1 MVAYRPACRRG
12 NGNFVSWRRSD
23 AKASPFGGGDLR
35 ARLFCL
41 VVTLILAC
49 AAPASA
55 KADPFKASVTADVS
69 GGFARFIFTLSD
81 DIDASVHT
89 AGNVLI
95 ISFDKPVA
103 VSVERLPAQ
112 VSEYIAAARRDP
124 DGRAIRMGL
133 ERKVTVNSII
143 AADKLFIDLLPDTWS
158 GPPPGLPQDVVEELA
173 RRAREAERLERLAHK
188 AEEQKKLVPVPVH
201 VAEQPTFTRYVFD
214 VPDKTSVSAE
224 RGKDRLTLTFD
235 VPLAFDLAD
244 AEAALPPT
252 VASIHSEAEQDQT
265 FVRFSFLAPID
276 LRTFRDGKS
285 YVVDLVKDDVVLP
298 ARDKA
303 AANVLPMGSGLETG
317 PSTEPAAEARSAA
330 AAPAPD
336 SERPIIRAPATVVA
350 PQNPPMAARADAPA
364 AEVTA
369 PPKTPEPKA
378 AEPKAPEPEA
388 SEPKMSEPKMSEP
401 KGSEPRPPEPAPS
414 ESQPKASEPK
424 ASELK
429 ASEAKSSE
437 SKEPAAKPAAQP
449 ALAAAVQPALPAT
462 LGPPAAQGMP
472 AQAAP
477 AQPVP
482 AKAPPAQA
490 APAQAVPALATPAP
504 ATPAQAAPAQAA
516 PAPPSGAAPAA
527 AANAEAPP
535 VAVKAPP
542 QASAPPPAAAPAVRR
557 PRDGK
562 ADDTVPADMSR
573 QGANLKLT
581 FPFLTPTA
589 TAVFHRA
596 DTLWVVFNSSSTID
610 LAALVGEASGTIRG
624 AEFSRD
630 GDAAIV
636 RLRLDH
642 PHLSSI
648 VPEGKGWSL
657 IIGDAVADPT
667 RALDITRNLIGP
679 TRASV
684 TIVFDQ
690 PHRLHRLRDPEV
702 GDDLLVVTGFG
713 PARGF
718 INEQDFVEFHA
729 LASTQ
734 GVVIEPLAD
743 DLHIELAADKIV
755 IGRPGGLTLSASLQS
770 VLHGSALRPVMFD
783 AQVWG
788 LDRQAIYCQR
798 QSDLIAA
805 AAAAPPTKRM
815 PQRLD
820 LARFY
825 IARDMFPEAKGVLD
839 VVLSENRPAAED
851 VTASVLRAV
860 AEVMM
865 DRPDAALKD
874 LANPALGDQHDAPLW
889 RSMAYAGQG
898 RWRLARDSFK
908 RVEAAVATLPVEL
921 QRVALKSQMRAAIEV
936 GDFAG
941 AADELND
948 LETIGLPRELQPAI
962 SVLVG
967 RLSEGM
973 GRKEDA
979 LTAYRTAA
987 DSWDR
992 PAAAQGRLREA
1003 ALRYMLGDLKRE
1015 DMLSDLETLTTI
1027 WRGDETEIAALEIMA
1042 RLYTEEGRYRNS
1054 FYVMRS
1060 AVSAHPDSDMTRRIQ
1075 DSAATTFD
1083 GLFLAGKGDGL
1094 SAIDALALFY
1104 DFRELTPI
1112 GRRGDEMIRR
1122 LADRLVAVDLLDQ
1135 AADLLQYQV
1144 DHRLQGAARAQVAI
1158 RLAVIYLMNRKA
1170 DRALATL
1177 RGSRTAD
1184 LANELRNQRLLLE
1197 ARAMSDL
1204 SRYDLALEVIANVEG
1219 REAIRLR
1226 SDILWAARRWALSA
1240 EQIEL
1245 YYGDRWKNWD
1255 PLNEVERADILRAA
1269 VGYALGE
1276 DALGLG
1282 RLRERYT
1289 AKMAATPDARAFE
1302 VVSAPL
1308 GTSGT
1313 EFRNIARAAAS
1324 VDTLEGFLRDLQ
1336 SRYPD
1341 ANVLSPSSASRP
1353 GNPANAVPAPAAP
1366 KTPPPARAT
1375 GKTAQR

>member
-1 MVAYRPACRRG
+1 
-12 NGNFVSWRRSD
+12 
-23 AKASPFGGGDLR
+23 
-35 ARLFCL
+35 
-41 VVTLILAC
+41 
-49 AAPASA
+49 
-55 KADPFKASVTADVS
+55 
-69 GGFARFIFTLSD
+69 
-81 DIDASVHT
+81 
-89 AGNVLI
+89 
-95 ISFDKPVA
+95 
-103 VSVERLPAQ
+103 
-112 VSEYIAAARRDP
+112 
-124 DGRAIRMGL
+124 
-133 ERKVTVNSII
+133 
-143 AADKLFIDLLPDTWS
+143 
-158 GPPPGLPQDVVEELA
+158 
-173 RRAREAERLERLAHK
+173 
-188 AEEQKKLVPVPVH
+188 
-201 VAEQPTFTRYVFD
+201 
-214 VPDKTSVSAE
+214 
-224 RGKDRLTLTFD
+224 
-235 VPLAFDLAD
+235 
-244 AEAALPPT
+244 
-252 VASIHSEAEQDQT
+252 
-265 FVRFSFLAPID
+265 
-276 LRTFRDGKS
+276 
-285 YVVDLVKDDVVLP
+285 
-298 ARDKA
+298 
-303 AANVLPMGSGLETG
+303 
-317 PSTEPAAEARSAA
+317 
-330 AAPAPD
+330 
-336 SERPIIRAPATVVA
+336 
-350 PQNPPMAARADAPA
+350 
-364 AEVTA
+364 
-369 PPKTPEPKA
+369 
-378 AEPKAPEPEA
+378 
-388 SEPKMSEPKMSEP
+388 
-401 KGSEPRPPEPAPS
+401 
-414 ESQPKASEPK
+414 
-424 ASELK
+424 
-429 ASEAKSSE
+429 
-437 SKEPAAKPAAQP
+437 
-449 ALAAAVQPALPAT
+449 
-462 LGPPAAQGMP
+462 MP

-477 AQPVP
+477 ANAALAQATPVRATP
-482 AKAPPAQA
+482 AQATPAHAAPTQAAPAQTAQAQAAPAPAAPAQVAPVQAAPVQAAPVQA
-490 APAQAVPALATPAP
+490 APAQA
-504 ATPAQAAPAQAA
+504 TPAQAALVQTAPAQAA
-516 PAPPSGAAPAA
+516 PAARGGAAPAA
-527 AANAEAPP
+527 AANAEAPA

-542 QASAPPPAAAPAVRR
+542 RASAPPPAVAPAMRA
-557 PRDGK
+557 PHDGK
-562 ADDTVPADMSR
+562 SDDTVPADLSR

-581 FPFLTPTA
+581 FPFMTPTA

-596 DTLWVVFNSSSTID
+596 DTLWVVFDSASTID
-610 LAALVGEASGTIRG
+610 VGALVGEASGTIRG

-657 IIGDAVADPT
+657 VIGDTAADPT
-667 RALDITRNLIGP
+667 HALDITRNLIGP

-684 TIVFDQ
+684 TIVFDR
-690 PHRLHRLRDPEV
+690 PHQLHRLRDPEV

-743 DLHIELAADKIV
+743 DLHVELAADKVV

-770 VLHGSALRPVMFD
+770 VLHGTALHPVMFD

-788 LDRQAIYCQR
+788 LDREAIYSRR

-825 IARDMFPEAKGVLD
+825 LARDMYPEAKGVLD

-851 VTASVLRAV
+851 VTASILRAV

-865 DRPDAALKD
+865 DRPDVALKD
-874 LANPALGDQHDAPLW
+874 LSNPAIGDQHDAPLW
-889 RSMAYAGQG
+889 RAMAYAGQG
-898 RWRLARDSFK
+898 KWGLARDSFK
-908 RVEAAVATLPVEL
+908 RVEAAVATLPIEL

-948 LETIGLPRELQPAI
+948 LETIGLPRDLQPAV

-967 RLSEGM
+967 RLAEGM
-973 GRKEDA
+973 GRNEDA

-1003 ALRYMLGDLKRE
+1003 ALRYTLGDLKRE

-1027 WRGDETEIAALEIMA
+1027 WRGDETEVAALEIMA
-1042 RLYTEEGRYRNS
+1042 RLYTEEGRYRDS

-1060 AVSAHPDSDMTRRIQ
+1060 AVSAHPDSDMTHRIQ
-1075 DSAATTFD
+1075 DEAATTFD
-1083 GLFLAGKGDGL
+1083 GLFLAGKGDAL

-1122 LADRLVAVDLLDQ
+1122 LADRLVSVDLLDQ

-1158 RLAVIYLMNRKA
+1158 RLAVIYLMNRKP

-1197 ARAMSDL
+1197 ARALSDL
-1204 SRYDLALEVIANVEG
+1204 SRYDLALEVIANIEG
-1219 REAIRLR
+1219 REAVRLR

-1245 YYGDRWKNWD
+1245 YYGNRWKDWE

-1276 DALGLG
+1276 DTLGLS
-1282 RLRERYT
+1282 RLRDKYT
-1289 AKMAATPDARAFE
+1289 AKMTETPDARDFA

-1308 GTSGT
+1308 GTSGA
-1313 EFRNIARAAAS
+1313 EFRDIARAAAS
-1324 VDTLEGFLRDLQ
+1324 VDTLEGFLRDMQ

-1341 ANVLSPSSASRP
+1341 ASVMSPSSASRP
-1353 GNPANAVPAPAAP
+1353 KNPANAVTAPAAP
-1366 KTPPPARAT
+1366 ATPPPARNA

>member
-12 NGNFVSWRRSD
+12 NGNLVSRRQSD

-35 ARLFCL
+35 ARLFYLL
-41 VVTLILAC
+41 VAFVLAC

-81 DIDASVHT
+81 DFDASAHI

-95 ISFDKPVA
+95 ISFEKPVV

-124 DGRAIRMGL
+124 DGRAIRMAL
-133 ERKVTVNSII
+133 DRKVTVNSII
-143 AADKLFIDLLPDTWS
+143 AADKLFVDLLPDTWS

-173 RRAREAERLERLAHK
+173 RRAREAERAERLAHK
-188 AEEQKKLVPVPVH
+188 AEEQKKLVPVAVH

-285 YVVDLVKDDVVLP
+285 YVVDLVKEDAVLP
-298 ARDKA
+298 LRDKA

-317 PSTEPAAEARSAA
+317 PSTKPAAEARSVAVG
-330 AAPAPD
+330 PAPD
-336 SERPIIRAPATVVA
+336 SERPVIRAPATVVA
-350 PQNPPMAARADAPA
+350 PQNPPMAPRVDAPA
-364 AEVTA
+364 AELAA
-369 PPKTPEPKA
+369 PPKAPEPKA
-378 AEPKAPEPEA
+378 AESKAPEPT
-388 SEPKMSEPKMSEP
+388 MSE
-401 KGSEPRPPEPAPS
+401 
-414 ESQPKASEPK
+414 PKASEPK
-424 ASELK
+424 ASEPKASEPKASEPKTSEPKMSEPKASEPKVSEPKESEPRPPEPSLSQSQPK

-462 LGPPAAQGMP
+462 LGPPAARGMP

-477 AQPVP
+477 AQAGP
-482 AKAPPAQA
+482 AQATPAQATLAQA
-490 APAQAVPALATPAP
+490 APAA
-504 ATPAQAAPAQAA
+504 
-516 PAPPSGAAPAA
+516 PSGSAPAA

-535 VAVKAPP
+535 AAVKAPP
-542 QASAPPPAAAPAVRR
+542 QAGAPPPPPAVRT

-562 ADDTVPADMSR
+562 ADDAVPAEMSR

-581 FPFLTPTA
+581 FPFLTTTA

-596 DTLWVVFNSSSTID
+596 DTLWVVFDSRSTID

-624 AEFSRD
+624 AEFSHD

-657 IIGDAVADPT
+657 IIGDTVADPT

-770 VLHGSALRPVMFD
+770 VLHGTALRPMMFD

-788 LDRQAIYCQR
+788 LDRQAIYSQR

-805 AAAAPPTKRM
+805 AAAAPPSKRM

-839 VVLSENRPAAED
+839 VVLGENRPAAED

-865 DRPDAALKD
+865 DRPDAALRD

-889 RSMAYAGQG
+889 RAMAYAGLGKWGQ
-898 RWRLARDSFK
+898 ARDSFK
-908 RVEAAVATLPVEL
+908 RVEAAVATLPIEL

-948 LETIGLPRELQPAI
+948 LETIGLPHELQPAI

-973 GRKEDA
+973 GRNEDA

-1015 DMLSDLETLTTI
+1015 DILSDLETLTTI
-1027 WRGDETEIAALEIMA
+1027 WRGDETEVAALEIMA
-1042 RLYTEEGRYRNS
+1042 RLYTEERRYRDS

-1075 DSAATTFD
+1075 DAAATTFD
-1083 GLFLAGKGDGL
+1083 GLFLAGKDDGL

-1122 LADRLVAVDLLDQ
+1122 LADRLVSVDLLDQ

-1204 SRYDLALEVIANVEG
+1204 SRYDLALEVIANIEG

-1245 YYGDRWKNWD
+1245 YYGDRWKDWQ
-1255 PLNEVERADILRAA
+1255 PLNDVERADILRAA

-1289 AKMAATPDARAFE
+1289 AKMSETPDARAFE

-1313 EFRNIARAAAS
+1313 EFRAIARAAAS
-1324 VDTLEGFLRDLQ
+1324 VDTLEGFLRDVQL
-1336 SRYPD
+1336 RYPD
-1341 ANVLSPSSASRP
+1341 ANAMSQSSASRP
-1353 GNPANAVPAPAAP
+1353 GNPANRVPAPAAP
-1366 KTPPPARAT
+1366 ATPPRAA
-1375 GKTAQR
+1375 GKTALR